1 MSSSR
6 GQDGDERF
14 QRVQK
19 DPRFWEM
26 PEREKKV
33 KIDKRF
39 KSMFSDER
47 FRVTYTVDKR
57 GRPSNHTS
65 TEDLKRFYKVSD
77 SEEEEEEEV
86 NRVTQK
92 QVRKGGAEQPE
103 EEEEESGSS
112 DEDEDAEDLRDLRDL
127 GGPDQSEEDSDSGPD
142 LARGKGNV
150 ETSSEDEEDDVDAVL
165 RRQEEEVE
173 HAWGD
178 LCRDAPRS
186 EEVRRERVRPS

>member
-1 MSSSR
+1 M
-6 GQDGDERF
+6 
-14 QRVQK
+14 QR

-26 PEREKKV
+26 PERDHKV

-47 FRVTYTVDKR
+47 FKVKYTVDKR

-77 SEEEEEEEV
+77 SEEEEEEETTKV

-103 EEEEESGSS
+103 EPSDQEEEED
-112 DEDEDAEDLRDLRDL
+112 DEDEDAEDLRDL

-150 ETSSEDEEDDVDAVL
+150 ETSSEDEEDDVDVVL
-165 RRQEEEVE
+165 RREEEEVE

-186 EEVRRERVRPS
+186 EEVRREHVCPS